1 MNEFKTQYAL
11 KTLELADIP
20 QLVEAFQKANWPKP
34 ASLFTR
40 YIEEQHQEQRR
51 VWLAYQGQHC
61 LGYVTL
67 KWVSQYPPFAH
78 QNIPEIMDLNVLPAY
93 RRQGIGRA
101 LLRVAEDAAKSQG
114 NKVGIGVGL
123 YGGPDGGYGPA
134 QRLYIQAGYVP
145 DGLGVTYA
153 YQPIDPGTMVCLDDE
168 LVFWLTKELK

>member
-1 MNEFKTQYAL
+1 MNEFQKKYTIRAL
-11 KTLELADIP
+11 EPSDIP

-34 ASLFTR
+34 ASLFAR
-40 YIEEQHQEQRR
+40 YVQEQHRAERR
-51 VWLAYQGQHC
+51 TWLAYQDQHC

-67 KWVSQYPPFAH
+67 AWVSQYAPFAQ
-78 QNIPEIMDLNVLPAY
+78 QNIPEIMDLNVLTAY

-101 LLRVAEDAAKSQG
+101 LLHVAEEAAKSRG
-114 NKVGIGVGL
+114 KKVGIGVGL

-134 QRLYIQAGYVP
+134 QRLYIQAGYIP

-153 YQPIDPGTMVCLDDE
+153 YRPIIPRAMVCLDDE